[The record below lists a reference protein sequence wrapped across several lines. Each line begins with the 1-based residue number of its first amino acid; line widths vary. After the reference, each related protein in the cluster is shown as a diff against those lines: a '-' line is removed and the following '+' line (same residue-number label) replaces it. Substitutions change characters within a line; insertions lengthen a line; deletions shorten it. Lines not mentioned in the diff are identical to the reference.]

1 MTVLT
6 FLLSQWVFV
15 YQYLKVAIL
24 MPLILNNAEED
35 KSKATFATK
44 SLQCMN
50 WTFVI
55 CTVLS
60 IAAS

>member
-24 MPLILNNAEED
+24 MPIILNNTEED
-35 KSKATFATK
+35 KSKANFATRSFK
-44 SLQCMN
+44 PVTV
-50 WTFVI
+50 TFGWR
-55 CTVLS
+55 
-60 IAAS
+60 